1 MNSRPAHR
9 TYSTRPTSRYAPPP
23 TEPEGDGVGMKIGGW
38 VLIALAVWQL
48 VQRFVLS
55 FWLEFDE
62 SNSKVF
68 GTAAFEA
75 LLGVAMLQ
83 GSELARR
90 FVLVISALVTL
101 VLVVGLVGLSY
112 TDFWHLWPLPA
123 AALAAIVGI
132 FLLNWSRETGAL
144 RIALGIILVAAG
156 WIGSV
161 VSAIVLVG
169 SVDIATI
176 KLIREWSSP
185 ERTFKSED
193 VELSVATPW
202 VALKPGSPL
211 RYSDTAL
218 LSMAH
223 TEVISF
229 SQIFRETRSFSS
241 SDNLEYYLDEL
252 AKLRAVDHP
261 NLQTGSTVDTQV
273 GGAPAR
279 RLKVHWGSED
289 DQKAVVAFLTAWRDA
304 DVFYHFY
311 LFGPAILTKK
321 LEAEV
326 QKFEHSIRF
335 AGSRTLFLRDTAP
348 KIRTACPLLTDPVV
362 LQLSRVIPVDSPSEV
377 YCREAYRLAV
387 RGQAS
392 LNVDSRERLRTLMQQ
407 LFQAIPKAQIGPFG
421 SYVTRLGERGPTSP
435 AEDLQ
440 LTEAIRVA
448 VESMPPTVQD
458 DLRSIFSTAIDVG
471 AIGTGH

>member
-1 MNSRPAHR
+1 
-9 TYSTRPTSRYAPPP
+9 
-23 TEPEGDGVGMKIGGW
+23 MKIGGW
-38 VLIALAVWQL
+38 VMIALAVWQL

-185 ERTFKSED
+185 DRTFKADD
-193 VELSVATPW
+193 VELSVPAPW
-202 VALKPGSPL
+202 VALKSGNPM
-211 RYSDTAL
+211 RHAETAL

-241 SDNLEYYLDEL
+241 SDNLEFYLDEV
-252 AKLRAVDHP
+252 AKTGAIDHP
-261 NLQTGSTVDTQV
+261 NLQAGTRVDTQV
-273 GGAPAR
+273 GAAVAR
-279 RLKVHWGSED
+279 RMKVHWGED
-289 DQKAVVAFLTAWRDA
+289 DDEKTVVAFFTAWRDA
-304 DVFYHFY
+304 DVFYH
-311 LFGPAILTKK
+311 LSLLGPAVLTKK
-321 LEAEV
+321 LEEEV
-326 QKFEHSIRF
+326 QKLERSIRF
-335 AGSRTLFLRDTAP
+335 TGSRTLFLRDTAP
-348 KIRTACPLLTDPVV
+348 KIRAACPLLTDRLV
-362 LQLSRVIPVDSPSEV
+362 LDLSRVISLDSPPEA
-377 YCREAYRLAV
+377 YCRTAYRLAV
-387 RGQAS
+387 RGQPS
-392 LNVDSRERLRTLMQQ
+392 LNVDSRERLRGLMQQ

-421 SYVTRLGERGPTSP
+421 SYVTRLGDGGRTSP

-440 LTEAIRVA
+440 MTEAIRVA
-448 VESMPPTVQD
+448 VESMPPGLQD
-458 DLRSIFSTAIDVG
+458 ELRSIFGTAIDVG